1 MLCLV
6 SLLGTKSWRFGT
18 TGTRIVSGSWEKGLA
33 TQQPWRKAE
42 AEKAESPLSLCGQLQ
57 FFLQMLIMSCLSFKT
72 FNSSPF
78 PVRGS
83 LIGNLQP
90 GSPGQPPAG
99 SHKRRIRGEGWV
111 SGPGRRNLTRY
122 TLWPGI

>member
-18 TGTRIVSGSWEKGLA
+18 KGAKMVNGSWEKGLA

-57 FFLQMLIMSCLSFKT
+57 FFLPDADHVMPQFQNI
-72 FNSSPF
+72 
-78 PVRGS
+78 
-83 LIGNLQP
+83 Q
-90 GSPGQPPAG
+90 
-99 SHKRRIRGEGWV
+99 
-111 SGPGRRNLTRY
+111 
-122 TLWPGI
+122 